1 MIKAKCMKNGV
12 NVCIDGTAEETL
24 HEAVYMI
31 VTVAE
36 ALGEEIEKEI
46 EDKFMA
52 LVATAIKVMEDRG
65 HEINRTILS
74 KLILIDE
81 IIKVDDLSEEELA
94 EKISAVMEEDQ
105 KDGE

>member
-52 LVATAIKVMEDRG
+52 LVATATKLMEDRG
-65 HEINRTILS
+65 HEINRPLFS
-74 KLILIDE
+74 KLMLIDE
-81 IIKVDDLSEEELA
+81 SVDDLTEEELVGLA
-94 EKISAVMEEDQ
+94 KAYMEEDQ

>member
-24 HEAVYMI
+24 HEAVYTI

-36 ALGEEIEKEI
+36 ALGEEVEKEI

-52 LVATAIKVMEDRG
+52 LVATATKVMEDRG
-65 HEINRTILS
+65 HEINRTLFS
-74 KLILIDE
+74 KLMLIDE
-81 IIKVDDLSEEELA
+81 IINVGDLSEEELA
-94 EKISAVMEEDQ
+94 EKVSAVMEEDQ